1 MENVD
6 GVSLQQYLKMSPN
19 RRLSEPEAAHLF
31 MQLISA
37 MEYIQAQDVAHRDI
51 KLENILI
58 ETNTSNPLKKLKL
71 IDFGFCC

>member
-6 GVSLQQYLKMSPN
+6 GVSLQQYLKMNPN
-19 RRLSEPEAAHLF
+19 RRLEESEAAHLF
-31 MQLISA
+31 MQLMSA
-37 MEYIQAQDVAHRDI
+37 MEYIQNQDVAHRDI

-58 ETNTSNPLKKLKL
+58 ETNTNSPLKKLKL

>member
-1 MENVD
+1 M
-6 GVSLQQYLKMSPN
+6 LKMIPT
-19 RRLSEPEAAHLF
+19 RRVSEEEAAKLF

-37 MEYIQAQDVAHRDI
+37 MDYIHNQDVAHRDI

-58 ETNTSNPLKKLKL
+58 ENETKKLKL